1 MDKEIVS
8 IEKNDTWKLISRK
21 KKKEV
26 NRCQVDLQ
34 KKKKEAKGEM
44 KRYKERLVEKR
55 L

>member
-34 KKKKEAKGEM
+34 KKKKG
-44 KRYKERLVEKR
+44 
-55 L
+55 